1 MTTARNLMPAGAY
14 AACITPFNEDGS
26 LDEVALREHM
36 THLADHG
43 AGLFLGA
50 SHTGEGPLLELA
62 DHRKLFEIAR
72 DELGDRVPLYAA
84 NIEYPSADGVLAI
97 AEVARDTG
105 MDALQIYPP
114 GLRATVPLD
123 NASLEA
129 FYHEVLSALDQP
141 VILSSNFLSGYE
153 APAAMHAGFA
163 DIYPHVIGY
172 TKHHPSIDSVAEFL
186 HAIAGRR
193 PVLSGGWNGFMAHLL
208 DPVNGEMNPMVNVVP
223 ASYQRMFAAMAEG
236 DHAAAARISHQIS
249 RLGRSLHR
257 FGVQGIKSAIN
268 LLGRPGGYP
277 RRPYLPLDGQDL
289 DDVRA
294 ALAASDLDEVR
305 PD

>member
-1 MTTARNLMPAGAY
+1 MTTPANLMPAGPY
-14 AACITPFNEDGS
+14 AACITPFNKDGS
-26 LDEVALREHM
+26 LDEAALREHM
-36 THLADHG
+36 AQLAKHG

-50 SHTGEGPLLELA
+50 SHTGEGPLLELSE
-62 DHRKLFEIAR
+62 HRRIFEIAR
-72 DELGDRVPLYAA
+72 DALGDQVPLYAA

-97 AEVARDTG
+97 AGVARETG

-123 NASLEA
+123 TNSLRA
-129 FYHEVLSALDQP
+129 FYDQVLSSLDQP

-153 APAAMHAGFA
+153 APPAMHAEFA
-163 DIYPHVIGY
+163 DTYPHVIGY

-186 HAIAGRR
+186 HAIDGRR

-208 DPVNGEMNPMVNVVP
+208 NPINGEMNPMVNVVP
-223 ASYQRMFAAMAEG
+223 ASYQHMFTLMADG
-236 DHAAAARISHQIS
+236 DHAGAARVSHQIS

-268 LLGRPGGYP
+268 LLGRPGGHP
-277 RRPYLPLDGQDL
+277 RLPYLALDGPDL

-294 ALAASDLDEVR
+294 ALAASDLEEVHAH
-305 PD
+305 